1 MTVKQVPDHCLR
13 DAGQGFTISLIASY
27 RNSESSLERLERTI
41 ALRASYAEEQGWP
54 PVRDNSTG
62 HIEEYLIYIPGRPRW
77 FGARGTRNPRPVFQ
91 GYVEAQYRRLN
102 PFSVVWLNMA
112 LSVLIPSE

>member
-1 MTVKQVPDHCLR
+1 MTVKKVSDLCLR
-13 DAGQGFTISLIASY
+13 AVGQGFTISLIASY
-27 RNSESSLERLERTI
+27 RYFESSLERLERTI
-41 ALRASYAEEQGWP
+41 ALVAFYVDEQGWP

-62 HIEEYLIYIPGRPRW
+62 HIEEYLIYILGRPRW

-102 PFSVVWLNMA
+102 RFSVVWLNMA
-112 LSVLIPSE
+112 TSSITLSG